1 MSAPAVATIPDWA
14 YRAACGLQYRDSAD
28 PVLRFGLAIAC
39 SRMADVSIRF
49 LKTVRL
55 TTHAYGVRPAYFGY
69 LGKDVDGELYG
80 GAAMDTFRTFL
91 RKAVKVLRNP
101 RLAAALINAQLR
113 IRGKARLPLSVRLF
127 GRIRF
132 RADGDVEFGQGVSL
146 MGDVVPIEFVSHK
159 GSRISIGDH
168 TFINYG
174 SSITAYKQVKIGRHC
189 LLGHHLL
196 IVDRNEHGIEQ
207 REVAPPA
214 APVIIED
221 HVWIGSH
228 AIILPG
234 VFVGHHAAIGAGSV
248 VTRDIPANCLA
259 VGNPARVVRRFV
271 RAGSTALP
279 RTA

>member
-1 MSAPAVATIPDWA
+1 MVASNG
-14 YRAACGLQYRDSAD
+14 R
-28 PVLRFGLAIAC
+28 
-39 SRMADVSIRF
+39 
-49 LKTVRL
+49 
-55 TTHAYGVRPAYFGY
+55 
-69 LGKDVDGELYG
+69 
-80 GAAMDTFRTFL
+80 FRTFL

-101 RLAAALINAQLR
+101 RLVAALINAQVR
-113 IRGKARLPLSVRLF
+113 IRGKARLPLSVRLI

-132 RADGDVEFGQGVSL
+132 RADGDVEFGQGVCL
-146 MGDVVPIEFVSHK
+146 VGDVVPIEFVSYK

-189 LLGHHLL
+189 LLGHYLL

-234 VFVGHHAAIGAGSV
+234 VCIGHHAAIGAGSV

-271 RAGSTALP
+271 GVDGGAGAPDSESSLAA
-279 RTA
+279 RNQGRS

>member
-1 MSAPAVATIPDWA
+1 VLDTSSHGKRGNPRDRDLSVASDDAGSPITA
-14 YRAACGLQYRDSAD
+14 RQ
-28 PVLRFGLAIAC
+28 
-39 SRMADVSIRF
+39 F
-49 LKTVRL
+49 L
-55 TTHAYGVRPAYFGY
+55 
-69 LGKDVDGELYG
+69 
-80 GAAMDTFRTFL
+80 
-91 RKAVKVLRNP
+91 KVLRNP
-101 RLAAALINAQLR
+101 RLAAALFNAQLR
-113 IRGKARLPLSVRLF
+113 IRGKARLPLSVRLI

-146 MGDVVPIEFVSHK
+146 VGDVVPIEFVSHK

-174 SSITAYKQVKIGRHC
+174 SSITAYKQVSIGRHC

-196 IVDRNEHGIEQ
+196 IIDRNELGIEQ

-234 VFVGHHAAIGAGSV
+234 VCIGRHAAIGAGSV
-248 VTRDIPANCLA
+248 VTRNIPANCLA
-259 VGNPARVVRRFV
+259 VGNPARVVRQFD
-271 RAGSTALP
+271 G
-279 RTA
+279 

>member
-1 MSAPAVATIPDWA
+1 MVES
-14 YRAACGLQYRDSAD
+14 
-28 PVLRFGLAIAC
+28 
-39 SRMADVSIRF
+39 
-49 LKTVRL
+49 
-55 TTHAYGVRPAYFGY
+55 
-69 LGKDVDGELYG
+69 DGR
-80 GAAMDTFRTFL
+80 FRTFL
-91 RKAVKVLRNP
+91 RKAVKGLRNP
-101 RLAAALINAQLR
+101 RLIAALINAQVR

-132 RADGDVEFGQGVSL
+132 RADGDVEFGQGVCL
-146 MGDVVPIEFVSHK
+146 VGDVVPIEFVSYK

-196 IVDRNEHGIEQ
+196 IVDRNELGIEQ

-234 VFVGHHAAIGAGSV
+234 VCIGRHAAIGAGSV

-271 RAGSTALP
+271 GVDGGAGAPDSESSLAARNQGRSRKSTGRFCTHA
-279 RTA
+279 R